1 MMGVFIDTFVI
12 LTLTALVILHRCAL
26 LRKNGT
32 ELAQAAFHSS
42 FGYAG
47 DVFIAVCILF
57 FAFQPLSAGISFGQ
71 SNVKSFIRQKGG
83 QAYAL
88 LVVLFVIVGSAQQVE
103 LVWNLS
109 DLFNGLM
116 VIPNLLGLLALSGL
130 VASSQRTVPKT
141 RLAASEKNTFKAS
154 RRFYW
159 SCSI

>member
-12 LTLTALVILHRCAL
+12 LTLTALVILSSGAL
-26 LRKNGT
+26 SSGKTGT
-32 ELAQAAFHSS
+32 ELAQAAFHAS

-57 FAFQPLSAGISFGQ
+57 FAFSTIIGWYFFGQ
-71 SNVKSFIRQKGG
+71 SNVKALFGKKAIKV
-83 QAYAL
+83 YAL
-88 LVVLFVIVGSAQQVE
+88 LVVLFVIVGSAQQVD

-130 VASSQRTVPKT
+130 VVKLAKDRTDGLPGSSRK
-141 RLAASEKNTFKAS
+141 
-154 RRFYW
+154 
-159 SCSI
+159 